1 MKRKVSTKGLI
12 VVALWVFGAIVLI
25 AFLMQVRSYAG
36 VINDSGVVRGGTQ
49 RVVKMELEDE
59 RAEKTEARVSALL
72 ADLKREEDARPFK
85 GSETSDYMLSIEAV
99 ERQWGLILDEI
110 NRLEQGTGSK
120 ETLLALSETHF
131 ELADTMVMAAQ
142 TRAEHEFL
150 LMGIICAVLFL
161 LAATIMLFMRNDR
174 IAKLRAAYFIDS
186 LTNRKNLLAFEEQAA
201 EVVSGA
207 EDGAFLVVYT
217 NVSNF
222 RYVNESYGYD
232 VGNRLIVTL
241 ARLLDGAC
249 GRNEL
254 AAHANADHFVLLLRA
269 EPNRV
274 ERLCEV
280 VEEKLRE
287 SPDLHFAN
295 MLSFGCGVCAMTKAT
310 GTIPTAVSNA
320 IAVLKGTGEPGKVT
334 YYDDA
339 FRAGVEQKNRIEQR
353 MDYALA
359 QHEFLLYLQPKNDL
373 ADGSLVG
380 AEALCRW
387 ESEDMGFLSPDQ
399 FIPVFEKNGFI
410 VQLDFFMLTRVC
422 QCYPLMPP
430 DGDEALVVS
439 VNFSRV
445 TVLREGFEERL
456 VRIVDGAHVPREC
469 IEIEVT
475 ESAFVVNEDAVIDKL
490 ISLKRCGFR
499 LAMDDFGTGYS
510 SLNLLR
516 KLPID
521 VLKVDRGFL
530 NEDAEMGRTR
540 AVLKGVVDM
549 ANDLGLTTVCEGVET
564 WEQVAMLR
572 ELGCDVGQ
580 GYVYSRPLPL
590 DQFREKFA
598 TGEGRLIP
606 MPKPEER
613 TRSSLES
620 LSLPAAFRRA

>member
-1 MKRKVSTKGLI
+1 MKRKGFGKGLI
-12 VVALWVFGAIVLI
+12 VIALWAVGVVMLI
-25 AFLMQVRSYAG
+25 LLLTQVRSYAYI
-36 VINDSGVVRGGTQ
+36 INDSGVVRGGTQ
-49 RVVKMELEDE
+49 RVVKMELKGVRDDVTERRVTMLLSQLKKEEDE
-59 RAEKTEARVSALL
+59 RLV
-72 ADLKREEDARPFK
+72 K
-85 GSETSDYMLSIEAV
+85 GLETSAYMVCLEAV
-99 ERQWGLILDEI
+99 DRQWELIRDEI
-110 NRLEQGTGSK
+110 DRYEQGTGSK
-120 ETLLALSETHF
+120 ETLLDLSETHF
-131 ELADTMVMAAQ
+131 ELADEMVMAAQ

-150 LMGIICAVLFL
+150 LMGIVCAALFL

-174 IAKLRAAYFIDS
+174 IAKLRAAYLVDS
-186 LTNRKNLLAFEEQAA
+186 LTNRKNLLAFEEQAKRSVA
-201 EVVSGA
+201 NA
-207 EDGAFLVVYT
+207 EDGAFVVVYT

-232 VGNRLIVTL
+232 AGDQLIVTL

-249 GRNEL
+249 ERDEL

-295 MLSFGCGVCAMTKAT
+295 MLSFGCGVCPMTKAT
-310 GTIPTAVSNA
+310 GTVPAAVSNA
-320 IAVLKGTGEPGKVT
+320 IAVLKGAGDSGKVA

-339 FRAGVEQKNRIEQR
+339 FRAGVERKNRIEQR

-387 ESEDMGFLSPDQ
+387 QSDDMGFLSPDE

-410 VQLDFFMLTRVC
+410 VQLDFFMLARVC
-422 QCYPLMPP
+422 QSYPLMPS
-430 DGDEALVVS
+430 DGEEALVVS

-456 VRIVDGAHVPREC
+456 MSIVDSARVPRSC
-469 IEIEVT
+469 IEVEVT
-475 ESAFVVNEDAVIDKL
+475 ESAFVVNEEAVIDKL

-521 VLKVDRGFL
+521 VLKIDRSFL
-530 NEDAEMGRTR
+530 YEDAETGRTR

-564 WEQVAMLR
+564 REQIVMLH

-580 GYVYSRPLPL
+580 GYVYSKPLPL
-590 DQFREKFA
+590 AEFREKFA
-598 TGEGRLIP
+598 LAKEHRAS
-606 MPKPEER
+606 MPEPGER
-613 TRSSLES
+613 TRSLFG
-620 LSLPAAFRRA
+620 SLPLPKAPRRA

>member
-1 MKRKVSTKGLI
+1 MLI
-12 VVALWVFGAIVLI
+12 M
-25 AFLMQVRSYAG
+25 FLMQVRSFAG
-36 VINDSGVVRGGTQ
+36 IINDSGVVRGGTQ
-49 RVVKMELEDE
+49 RVVKMELSDE
-59 RAEKTEARVSALL
+59 HDDVTERRVTMLL
-72 ADLKREEDARPFK
+72 SQLKKEEQERPIK
-85 GSETSDYMLSIEAV
+85 GLETSAYMSSLEAV
-99 ERQWGLILDEI
+99 DRQWKLILDEI
-110 NRLEQGTGSK
+110 DRLEQGIGSK
-120 ETLLALSETHF
+120 DKLLALSETHF
-131 ELADTMVMAAQ
+131 ELADEMVMAAQ
-142 TRAEHEFL
+142 TRAEHDFL
-150 LMGIICAVLFL
+150 LMGIICSALFL

-174 IAKLRAAYFIDS
+174 IAKLRAAYLVDS
-186 LTNRKNLLAFEEQAA
+186 LTNRKNMLAFEEQAGGI
-201 EVVSGA
+201 VSNA
-207 EDGAFLVVYT
+207 EDGAYLVVYT

-222 RYVNESYGYD
+222 RYVNESYGYEAGD
-232 VGNRLIVTL
+232 QLIVTL
-241 ARLLDGAC
+241 ARLLDAAC
-249 GRNEL
+249 ERNEL

-274 ERLCEV
+274 EQLCEV
-280 VEEKLRE
+280 IEKKLRE

-295 MLSFGCGVCAMTKAT
+295 MLSFGCGVCAMTRAT
-310 GTIPTAVSNA
+310 GSIPTAVSNA
-320 IAVLKGTGEPGKVT
+320 IAVLKGADDSGSVA

-359 QHEFLLYLQPKNDL
+359 QHDFLLYLQPKNDL
-373 ADGSLVG
+373 SDGSLVG

-387 ESEDMGFLSPDQ
+387 QSEDMGFLPPDA

-410 VQLDFFMLTRVC
+410 VQLDFFMLARVC
-422 QCYPLMPP
+422 QSYPLVPTGG
-430 DGDEALVVS
+430 GDPLVVS

-456 VRIVDGAHVPREC
+456 VRIVDSAHVPRAC

-475 ESAFVVNEDAVIDKL
+475 ESAFVVNEQAVIDKL
-490 ISLKRCGFR
+490 VSLKRCGFR

-521 VLKVDRGFL
+521 VLKIDRSFL
-530 NEDAEMGRTR
+530 YEDAETGRTR

-564 WEQVAMLR
+564 QDQIAMLH

-598 TGEGRLIP
+598 TGGGCLIP
-606 MPKPEER
+606 TPEPEGR
-613 TRSSLES
+613 TRSLLGS
-620 LSLPAAFRRA
+620 LSLPKAARRA

>member
-1 MKRKVSTKGLI
+1 MSAKGLI
-12 VVALWVFGAIVLI
+12 VVALWVFGAIMLI
-25 AFLMQVRSYAG
+25 AFLIQVRSYAG
-36 VINDSGVVRGGTQ
+36 IINDSGVVRGGTQ
-49 RVVKMELEDE
+49 RVVKMELEGE
-59 RAEKTEARVSALL
+59 HAEKTVERVSALL
-72 ADLKREEDARPFK
+72 AELKRDEESRPFK
-85 GSETSDYMLSIEAV
+85 DSETRAFMQSIDDV
-99 ERQWGLILDEI
+99 ERQWGLILEEFD
-110 NRLEQGTGSK
+110 RLDRGEGSK

-131 ELADTMVMAAQ
+131 ELADKMVMSAQ

-150 LMGIICAVLFL
+150 LMGIVCAVLFL

-174 IAKLRAAYFIDS
+174 IAKLRAAYFVDP
-186 LTNRKNLLAFEEQAA
+186 LTNRKNLLAFEEQAGELVA
-201 EVVSGA
+201 SA
-207 EDGAFLVVYT
+207 EDGAYLVVYT

-222 RYVNESYGYD
+222 RYVNESYGYEA
-232 VGNRLIVTL
+232 GNQLIVTL
-241 ARLLDGAC
+241 ARLLDSVC

-254 AAHANADHFVLLLRA
+254 AAHTNADHFVVLVRA

-295 MLSFGCGVCAMTKAT
+295 MLSFGCGVCAMTEAT
-310 GTIPTAVSNA
+310 GTIPAAVSNA
-320 IAVLKGTGEPGKVT
+320 IAVLKGADESGKVA

-373 ADGSLVG
+373 VDGSLVG

-387 ESEDMGFLSPDQ
+387 QSEDMGFLSPDQ

-456 VRIVDGAHVPREC
+456 VRIVDGAHVPRAC

-475 ESAFVVNEDAVIDKL
+475 ESAFVVNEEAVIDKL

-521 VLKVDRGFL
+521 VLKIDRGFL
-530 NEDAEMGRTR
+530 YEDAETGRTR

-564 WEQVAMLR
+564 REQVAMLH

-580 GYVYSRPLPL
+580 GYVYSKPLPL
-590 DQFREKFA
+590 AEFREKFA
-598 TGEGRLIP
+598 TGGGLLIP
-606 MPKPEER
+606 MPEPEER
-613 TRSSLES
+613 TRSLFDSFP
-620 LSLPAAFRRA
+620 LPKASRRA